1 MRFDGV
7 EIKVT
12 LGRDLTGQAVE
23 ELQLPAEDPWQIW
36 FWEDVTP
43 GDGPGT
49 PLLDRGVIL
58 RARDKARGDDDATI
72 KLRPCRRSQLTD
84 RWLATT
90 KGKTGGEE
98 WELKLEADWSG
109 ERRVLAASYSY
120 DRPGGLVREAGQG
133 NRPVQDLFTA
143 DQLLFLQ
150 DCSGTA
156 INLATLTAL
165 PPVTATRW
173 KDVPAAPHG
182 LDPRAERWT
191 VGDLDF
197 LELSV
202 VADLG
207 QASRRQAELTAFL
220 WSRGL
225 AIGAQQQNKTRQVLE
240 HLMARAVEPTSTGRP
255 VEHR

>member
-36 FWEDVTP
+36 FWEDVTA
-43 GDGPGT
+43 GNGPGT

-90 KGKTGGEE
+90 KGKTGGDE

-120 DRPGGLVREAGQG
+120 DRPGGLVPEAGQG
-133 NRPVQDLFTA
+133 NRPV
-143 DQLLFLQ
+143 
-150 DCSGTA
+150 
-156 INLATLTAL
+156 
-165 PPVTATRW
+165 
-173 KDVPAAPHG
+173 
-182 LDPRAERWT
+182 
-191 VGDLDF
+191 
-197 LELSV
+197 
-202 VADLG
+202 
-207 QASRRQAELTAFL
+207 
-220 WSRGL
+220 
-225 AIGAQQQNKTRQVLE
+225 
-240 HLMARAVEPTSTGRP
+240 
-255 VEHR
+255 